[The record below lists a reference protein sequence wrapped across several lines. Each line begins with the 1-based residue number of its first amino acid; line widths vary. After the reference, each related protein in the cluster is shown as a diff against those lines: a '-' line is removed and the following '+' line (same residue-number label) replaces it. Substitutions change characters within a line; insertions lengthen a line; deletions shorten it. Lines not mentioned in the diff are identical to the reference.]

1 MTCVCVHH
9 TSWPVRSRDTYT
21 ETCRERHNFQSELSG
36 AFPRLFSCMCVTTLS
51 SFLSHCTH
59 ILSVRVSLSLSLS
72 HTLRS
77 TCASFVLSSPLM
89 FFPILFLFSFL
100 YHARIHIRRYYFI
113 LSFTY
118 SRHSSCRSF
127 SLSPWWL
134 RVCVCASSYLVRGG

>member
-59 ILSVRVSLSLSLS
+59 ILSVRVCLSLSLSLT
-72 HTLRS
+72 HYARLARP
-77 TCASFVLSSPLM
+77 LSSLHRSCFSP
-89 FFPILFLFSFL
+89 FSFSFPSFTTHAYISADIILFYHSHIHDIPHAAVSL
-100 YHARIHIRRYYFI
+100 YLHGG
-113 LSFTY
+113 
-118 SRHSSCRSF
+118 C
-127 SLSPWWL
+127 
-134 RVCVCASSYLVRGG
+134 VCVCVRLHTL